1 MSALINELERPS
13 QIENKPTYR
22 DLENSKT
29 ILEKRVDE
37 LHEKIDLLQ
46 KDLKLL
52 ITIMTG
58 SN

>member
-1 MSALINELERPS
+1 MSALINELKRPS
-13 QIENKPTYR
+13 QIKNKPTYR

-29 ILEKRVDE
+29 ILEKRVNE

-52 ITIMTG
+52 LTIMTG